1 MSAAFVVSAFLG
13 AALAFLLEPLIAKM
27 LLPSFGGTAA
37 VWTTALVFFQCA
49 LVVGYIVAHVSL
61 RALGVRRHAAFQVAV
76 VAIAVA
82 VLPIAIPT
90 WTRPPD
96 DAPVAPWLVLVLLA
110 AVGLPFVALA
120 TNGPTIQRWYAD
132 LPVAGAAQ
140 PYRLFAASNAGSL
153 LGLIAYPTL
162 VEPNLDLPEQAR
174 WWAVGY
180 LAFIG
185 ISVLCAVL
193 LRRAV
198 QSRSGAFAGAEAT
211 GSAQDGRPGQ
221 PPNEPIT
228 ARRRA
233 GWILLAG
240 VPTALLVGVTSH
252 LSTDVAAVP
261 FLWIVPLSI
270 YLVTLILAF
279 ARAKPI
285 GPTFATL
292 LLPLAAVLV
301 PLSFSD
307 FVSILPLEL
316 VFAIHLSVLFLAGLA
331 LGGRLAVDRP
341 APRHLTE
348 YSLLV
353 ALGGA
358 LGGLAA
364 GILGPLVFPVP
375 LEEQI
380 ALVVALL
387 LLPGIGWAAGTG
399 RVASAAIVGMALVI
413 ALATAPPALLTERT
427 FYGTY
432 RVVEPA
438 PGRHV
443 LYSGTTIHGMQVLT
457 PDGATEPRSYYY
469 RGGPLG
475 QVMTALLTDAHPVRI
490 GAVGLGTGAVAA
502 YGRPGDR
509 IEFIEID
516 PAVVAIA
523 RDPRLF
529 TYLSDSQASVEVV
542 VADGR
547 LALERT
553 PPASFDVLVL
563 DAFSSDAVPVHL
575 LTSEAFA
582 TSMATV
588 RPGGVIAVHVS
599 NRYLDLEPVVAA
611 AAGDL
616 GFVAIAGVDVEPT
629 ATEGADASEWVIVA
643 RSYADVAD
651 LASGIDWRTA
661 RDLGRAAWTDRS
673 SDLLGAL
680 ADH

>member
-37 VWTTALVFFQCA
+37 VWTTALVFFQAA
-49 LVVGYIVAHVSL
+49 LVAGYAVAHVSL
-61 RALGVRRHAAFQVAV
+61 KALGVRRHTLLQIAV
-76 VAIAVA
+76 VAVA
-82 VLPIAIPT
+82 LAALPVAAPG
-90 WTRPPD
+90 WTRPSD
-96 DAPVAPWLVLVLLA
+96 GAPVALWLVLVLTA
-110 AVGLPFVALA
+110 AVGLPFIALA
-120 TNGPTIQRWYAD
+120 TNGPTIQRWYAE
-132 LPVAGAAQ
+132 LPIAGAAE

-153 LGLIAYPTL
+153 VGLIAYPTL
-162 VEPNLDLPEQAR
+162 VEPNLDLPDQAR
-174 WWAVGY
+174 WWALGY
-180 LAFIG
+180 VAFVAL
-185 ISVLCAVL
+185 SVACAIV
-193 LRRAV
+193 LRRAIRGTSGPPAKPETTDTD
-198 QSRSGAFAGAEAT
+198 QEPPPRQRS
-211 GSAQDGRPGQ
+211 DP
-221 PPNEPIT
+221 PIT

-233 GWILLAG
+233 RWILLAA

-261 FLWIVPLSI
+261 LLWIVPLAI
-270 YLVTLILAF
+270 YLVTLVLAF
-279 ARAKPI
+279 ARSSPMGDRPA
-285 GPTFATL
+285 AL
-292 LLPLAAVLV
+292 LLPVAAVLV
-301 PLSFSD
+301 GLSFSGLI
-307 FVSILPLEL
+307 VRPIAL
-316 VFAIHLSVLFLAGLA
+316 VFLIHLATLFLAGLA
-331 LGGRLAVDRP
+331 LGGRLAGDRP
-341 APRHLTE
+341 SASHLTE
-348 YSLLV
+348 YALLV
-353 ALGGA
+353 AVGGA

-387 LLPGIGWAAGTG
+387 LVPGIGPLAGHR
-399 RVASAAIVGMALVI
+399 RVASAGVVGALLALALV
-413 ALATAPPALLTERT
+413 TAPPALLTERT

-432 RVVEPA
+432 RVVEPSPA
-438 PGRHV
+438 RHV
-443 LYSGTTIHGMQVLT
+443 LYSGTTVHGMQVLT
-457 PDGATEPRSYYY
+457 PEGASVPRSYYY

-475 QVMTALLTDAHPVRI
+475 QVLTAMLADPRPVRI

-529 TYLSDSQASVEVV
+529 TYLTDSRAAVDVV

-547 LALERT
+547 LALEQT
-553 PPASFDVLVL
+553 APASFDVLIL

-575 LTSEAFA
+575 LTTEAFA
-582 TSMATV
+582 TAMATV
-588 RPGGVIAVHVS
+588 RPRGVIAVHVS

-611 AAGDL
+611 AARDL
-616 GFVAIAGVDVEPT
+616 GLVAIAGLDLEPST
-629 ATEGADASEWVIVA
+629 TEGADASEWVIVA

-651 LASGIDWRTA
+651 LASGLDWRTA
-661 RDLGRAAWTDRS
+661 RHLGRDAWTDRS

-680 ADH
+680 VDR

>member
-1 MSAAFVVSAFLG
+1 MSAAFVVSACLG

-37 VWTTALVFFQCA
+37 VWTTALVFFQAA
-49 LVVGYIVAHVSL
+49 LVAGYAVAHVSL
-61 RALGVRRHAAFQVAV
+61 RALGVRRHAIFQIAV
-76 VAIAVA
+76 VVIVLAA
-82 VLPIAIPT
+82 LPIAVPA
-90 WTRPPD
+90 WTRPPEG
-96 DAPVAPWLVLVLLA
+96 APVALWLVLVLTA

-132 LPVAGAAQ
+132 LPLAGAAQ

-153 LGLIAYPTL
+153 VGLIAYPTL
-162 VEPNLDLPEQAR
+162 VEPNLDLTDQTR

-180 LAFIG
+180 LAFVA
-185 ISVLCAVL
+185 ISVVCAVV

-198 QSRSGAFAGAEAT
+198 RGTTATAGVPDHDASDAE
-211 GSAQDGRPGQ
+211 SRPGSQ
-221 PPNEPIT
+221 PGDGPT
-228 ARRRA
+228 STRRRA
-233 GWILLAG
+233 TWIVLAG

-261 FLWIVPLSI
+261 FLWIVPLAT
-270 YLVTLILAF
+270 YLLTLILAF
-279 ARAKPI
+279 ARSTPI
-285 GPTFATL
+285 GLRPATL
-292 LLPLAAVLV
+292 LLPVAAVLV
-301 PLSFSD
+301 GLSFGGLIVRPIELI
-307 FVSILPLEL
+307 FV
-316 VFAIHLSVLFLAGLA
+316 IHLGALFVAGLA
-331 LGGRLAVDRP
+331 LGGRLAADRP
-341 APRHLTE
+341 SPRHLTE

-364 GILGPLVFPVP
+364 GIVGPLVFPVP

-380 ALVVALL
+380 ALVAALL
-387 LLPGIGWAAGTG
+387 LVPAIGPRAGLR
-399 RVASAAIVGMALVI
+399 RVASAAVVGAGLIV
-413 ALATAPPALLTERT
+413 ALAAAPAALLTERT

-432 RVVEPA
+432 RVVEPS
-438 PGRHV
+438 PDRHV

-457 PDGATEPRSYYY
+457 PDGRREPRSYYY

-475 QVMTALLTDAHPVRI
+475 QVMTALLADPRPLRI

-529 TYLSDSQASVEVV
+529 TYLSDSRATIDVV

-547 LALERT
+547 LALET
-553 PPASFDVLVL
+553 TSPASFDVLIL

-575 LTSEAFA
+575 LTTEAFA
-582 TSMATV
+582 TAMTTV
-588 RPGGVIAVHVS
+588 RPGGVMAVHVS

-611 AAGDL
+611 AARDL
-616 GFVAIAGVDVEPT
+616 GLVAITGLDLEPSV
-629 ATEGADASEWVIVA
+629 TEGADASEWVIVG
-643 RSYADVAD
+643 RSYADLAD

-661 RDLGRAAWTDRS
+661 RHLGRAAWTDRS

-680 ADH
+680 ADR

>member
-37 VWTTALVFFQCA
+37 VWTTALVFFQTA
-49 LVVGYIVAHVSL
+49 LVAGYAVAHLSL
-61 RALGVRRHAAFQVAV
+61 RALGVRRHAIFQVAV
-76 VAIAVA
+76 VAIALA
-82 VLPIAIPT
+82 ALPIAVPV

-96 DAPVAPWLVLVLLA
+96 GAPVALWLVLVLTA

-132 LPVAGAAQ
+132 LPVAGAPQ

-153 LGLIAYPTL
+153 VGLIAYPTL
-162 VEPNLDLPEQAR
+162 VEPNLDLTDQAR

-180 LAFIG
+180 LAFVG
-185 ISVLCAVL
+185 ISFACAVA
-193 LRRAV
+193 LRRAMRRTHDSV
-198 QSRSGAFAGAEAT
+198 VRPDAT
-211 GSAQDGRPGQ
+211 GSGDGGRDSQ
-221 PPNEPIT
+221 PPEGQIS

-233 GWILLAG
+233 FWILLAG
-240 VPTALLVGVTSH
+240 VPTALLVGVTGH

-261 FLWIVPLSI
+261 FLWVVPLAI

-279 ARAKPI
+279 ARSKPI
-285 GPTFATL
+285 GLTLATF
-292 LLPLAAVLV
+292 LLPVAAAVV
-301 PLSFSD
+301 WLSFSG
-307 FVSILPLEL
+307 FIVGPIEL
-316 VFAIHLSVLFLAGLA
+316 IFAIHLAALFLAALA
-331 LGGRLAVDRP
+331 LGGRLAADRP
-341 APRHLTE
+341 SPRHLTE

-364 GILGPLVFPVP
+364 GIIGPLVFPVP

-380 ALVVALL
+380 ALVAALL
-387 LLPGIGWAAGTG
+387 LIPGIGPAARSW
-399 RVASAAIVGMALVI
+399 RVVSVGIVGTALVVAI
-413 ALATAPPALLTERT
+413 TTTPPALLTERT

-432 RVVEPA
+432 RVIEPS
-438 PGRHV
+438 PDRHV

-457 PDGATEPRSYYY
+457 RDGRAEPRSYYY

-475 QVMTALLTDAHPVRI
+475 QVMTARLADPRPVRI

-502 YGRPGDR
+502 YGRPGDA

-529 TYLSDSQASVEVV
+529 TYLSDSQASVDVV

-575 LTSEAFA
+575 LTTEAFA
-582 TSMATV
+582 TAMATV

-611 AAGDL
+611 AARDL
-616 GFVAIAGVDVEPT
+616 GLIAITGLDLEPSS
-629 ATEGADASEWVIVA
+629 TEGADASEWVIIA

-661 RDLGRAAWTDRS
+661 RDVGRAAWTDRA

-680 ADH
+680 ADR

>member
-1 MSAAFVVSAFLG
+1 MSVAFVVSACLG

-37 VWTTALVFFQCA
+37 VWTTSLVFFQAA
-49 LVVGYIVAHVSL
+49 LVAGYAIAHVSV
-61 RALGVRRHAAFQVAV
+61 RALGVRRHAALQVAI
-76 VAIAVA
+76 VALAIVA
-82 VLPIAIPT
+82 LPITVPA

-96 DAPVAPWLVLVLLA
+96 GAPTALWLVLVLTA

-120 TNGPTIQRWYAD
+120 TNGPTIQRWYAE
-132 LPVAGAAQ
+132 LPVAGASQ

-153 LGLIAYPTL
+153 VGLIAYPTL
-162 VEPNLDLPEQAR
+162 VEPNLDLPDQAR
-174 WWAVGY
+174 WWTVGY
-180 LAFIG
+180 IAFVAISLA
-185 ISVLCAVL
+185 CAVA
-193 LRRAV
+193 LRRYGRPQAS
-198 QSRSGAFAGAEAT
+198 QPPGQRDTT
-211 GSAQDGRPGQ
+211 GSADSRPLD
-221 PPNEPIT
+221 ERIT

-261 FLWIVPLSI
+261 FLWIVPLAI
-270 YLVTLILAF
+270 YLVTLVLAF
-279 ARAKPI
+279 ARGKPI
-285 GPTFATL
+285 GLAIGSV
-292 LLPLAAVLV
+292 LLPVTAVLV
-301 PLSFSD
+301 PLSFSGFG
-307 FVSILPLEL
+307 FVLPIEF
-316 VFAIHLSVLFLAGLA
+316 VFAMHLGALFLAGLA
-331 LGGRLAVDRP
+331 LSGRLAADRP
-341 APRHLTE
+341 SSRHLTE

-364 GILGPLVFPVP
+364 GIVGPLVFPVP

-380 ALVVALL
+380 ALVAALL
-387 LLPGIGWAAGTG
+387 LVPGIGWAARSR
-399 RVASAAIVGMALVI
+399 RVASAVIVGAGLVVALGV
-413 ALATAPPALLTERT
+413 APPALLTERT

-432 RVVEPA
+432 RVVEPT
-438 PGRHV
+438 PDRHV

-457 PDGATEPRSYYY
+457 PEGRREPRSYYY

-475 QVMTALLTDAHPVRI
+475 QVMTALLGDPHPVRI

-502 YGRPGDR
+502 YGRAGDR

-529 TYLSDSQASVEVV
+529 TYLDDSPAAVDVV

-553 PPASFDVLVL
+553 PPGSFDVLVL

-575 LTSEAFA
+575 LTTEAFA
-582 TSMATV
+582 TAMAAV
-588 RPGGVIAVHVS
+588 RPGGLIAVHVS

-611 AAGDL
+611 AARDL
-616 GFVAIAGVDVEPT
+616 GFVAITGMDLEPST
-629 ATEGADASEWVIVA
+629 TEGADASEWVMVA

-651 LASGIDWRTA
+651 LASGIEWRTS
-661 RDLGRAAWTDRS
+661 RDHGRLAWTDRS

-680 ADH
+680 AAR

>member
-1 MSAAFVVSAFLG
+1 MSVAFVVSAFLG

-37 VWTTALVFFQCA
+37 VWTTALVFFQSA
-49 LVVGYIVAHVSL
+49 LVIGYAIAHVSL
-61 RALGVRRHAAFQVAV
+61 RALGERRHAFFQVAV
-76 VAIAVA
+76 VAVALA
-82 VLPIAIPT
+82 VLPIAVPT

-96 DAPVAPWLVLVLLA
+96 GAPVAAWLILVLVA
-110 AVGLPFVALA
+110 AVGLPFVALT

-132 LPVAGAAQ
+132 LPVAGAAE

-162 VEPNLDLPEQAR
+162 VEPNLDLAEQAR
-174 WWAVGY
+174 WWAAGY
-180 LAFIG
+180 LAFVG
-185 ISVLCAVL
+185 ISVVCAVM
-193 LRRAV
+193 LRRALRGTNGEIA
-198 QSRSGAFAGAEAT
+198 QAQTTRSEHAGWRVE
-211 GSAQDGRPGQ
+211 
-221 PPNEPIT
+221 PPDEPIT

-261 FLWIVPLSI
+261 FLWIGPLSI

-285 GPTFATL
+285 GLTVATL
-292 LLPLAAVLV
+292 LLPVAAVLV

-307 FVSILPLEL
+307 FGSILPIEL
-316 VFAIHLSVLFLAGLA
+316 VFAIHLSTLFLAGLA
-331 LGGRLAVDRP
+331 LGGRLAIARP
-341 APRHLTE
+341 SPRHLTE

-364 GILGPLVFPVP
+364 GIVGPLVFAVP

-387 LLPGIGWAAGTG
+387 LVPGIGWAAGTR
-399 RVASAAIVGMALVI
+399 RVASAAIVGAALVV

-427 FYGTY
+427 FYGIY
-432 RVVEPA
+432 RVVEPG

-475 QVMTALLTDAHPVRI
+475 QVMTALLADARPVRI

-502 YGRPGDR
+502 YGRRGDR

-529 TYLSDSQASVEVV
+529 TYLSDSKASVEVV

-575 LTSEAFA
+575 LTTEAFA
-582 TSMATV
+582 TSMAAI

-611 AAGDL
+611 AARDL
-616 GFVAIAGVDVEPT
+616 GFVAITGLDVEPIT
-629 ATEGADASEWVIVA
+629 TEGADASEWVIVA
-643 RSYADVAD
+643 RSYAEVAD
-651 LASGIDWRTA
+651 LTSGIDWRTA

-680 ADH
+680 AGR

>member
-13 AALAFLLEPLIAKM
+13 AALAFLLEPLVAKM

-37 VWTTALVFFQCA
+37 VWTTALVFFQSA
-49 LVVGYIVAHVSL
+49 LVAGYAVAHVSL

-76 VAIAVA
+76 VAIALA
-82 VLPIAIPT
+82 GLPIAVPT

-96 DAPVAPWLVLVLLA
+96 AAPVALWLVLVLLA

-132 LPVAGAAQ
+132 LPVTGAAQ

-180 LAFIG
+180 LAFVG

-193 LRRAV
+193 VRRAV
-198 QSRSGAFAGAEAT
+198 RSWSGALAQAEAT
-211 GSAQDGRPGQ
+211 GSAQDDRSDQ
-221 PPNEPIT
+221 PPDEPIT

-285 GPTFATL
+285 GLTFATL

-301 PLSFSD
+301 PVSFSD
-307 FVSILPLEL
+307 FVSILPIEL
-316 VFAIHLSVLFLAGLA
+316 VFAIHLTALFLAGLA
-331 LGGRLAVDRP
+331 LGGRLAVARP
-341 APRHLTE
+341 SPRHLTE
-348 YSLLV
+348 YTLLV

-399 RVASAAIVGMALVI
+399 RVASAAIVGAALVI
-413 ALATAPPALLTERT
+413 ALATAPSALLTERT

-457 PDGATEPRSYYY
+457 PDGASEPRSYYY

-475 QVMTALLTDAHPVRI
+475 QVMTALLTDARGVRI

-529 TYLSDSQASVEVV
+529 TYLSDSRASVEVV

-547 LALERT
+547 LALEQT

-575 LTSEAFA
+575 LTTEAFA
-582 TSMATV
+582 ASMATV
-588 RPGGVIAVHVS
+588 RSGGVIAVHVS

-611 AAGDL
+611 AARDL
-616 GFVAIAGVDVEPT
+616 GFVAITGLDVEPT

-661 RDLGRAAWTDRS
+661 HDFGRAAWTDRS

-680 ADH
+680 AKR

>member
-13 AALAFLLEPLIAKM
+13 AALAFLLEPLVAKM

-37 VWTTALVFFQCA
+37 VWTTALVFFQAA
-49 LVVGYIVAHVSL
+49 LVAGYAIAHVSL

-76 VAIAVA
+76 VALGLVA
-82 VLPIAIPT
+82 LPFAIPT
-90 WTRPPD
+90 WTRPPEG
-96 DAPVAPWLVLVLLA
+96 APVALWLVLVLMV

-120 TNGPTIQRWYAD
+120 TNGPTVQRWYAD

-162 VEPNLDLPEQAR
+162 VEPNLDLAEQAR

-185 ISVLCAVL
+185 ISMICAVV

-198 QSRSGAFAGAEAT
+198 QETRGNRTPLPVMGTAHAGPAVGPADEAISG
-211 GSAQDGRPGQ
+211 
-221 PPNEPIT
+221 
-228 ARRRA
+228 RRRA
-233 GWILLAG
+233 GWILLAA

-261 FLWIVPLSI
+261 FLWIVPLAI
-270 YLVTLILAF
+270 YLLTLILAF
-279 ARAKPI
+279 ARANPI
-285 GPTFATL
+285 GLTIATL
-292 LLPLAAVLV
+292 LLPVAAVLV
-301 PLSFSD
+301 PLSFSE
-307 FVSILPLEL
+307 VGSILPIEL
-316 VFAIHLSVLFLAGLA
+316 VFLVHLSALFLAGLA
-331 LGGRLAVDRP
+331 LGGRLAAARP
-341 APRHLTE
+341 SPRHLTE

-364 GILGPLVFPVP
+364 GIVGPLVFPVP

-380 ALVVALL
+380 ALVAALL
-387 LLPGIGWAAGTG
+387 LLPGAGFVARSR
-399 RVASAAIVGMALVI
+399 RVASAAIVATALAI

-432 RVVEPA
+432 RVVESS

-457 PDGATEPRSYYY
+457 ADGSTEPRSYYY
-469 RGGPLG
+469 RDGPLG
-475 QVMTALLTDAHPVRI
+475 QVMTARLADPQPVRI

-529 TYLSDSQASVEVV
+529 TYLSDSQASVDVV

-575 LTSEAFA
+575 LTTEAFA
-582 TSMATV
+582 ISVATV

-611 AAGDL
+611 AAREL
-616 GFVAIAGVDVEPT
+616 GLVAITGLDVEPT
-629 ATEGADASEWVIVA
+629 TTEGADASEWVIVA

-651 LASGIDWRTA
+651 LANGIDWRTA
-661 RDLGRAAWTDRS
+661 RDHGRAAWTDRS

-680 ADH
+680 ANR

>member
-1 MSAAFVVSAFLG
+1 MSLAFVVSAFLG

-37 VWTTALVFFQCA
+37 VWTTALVFFQAA
-49 LVVGYIVAHVSL
+49 LVAGYAVAHVSL
-61 RALGVRRHAAFQVAV
+61 RALGVRRHAAFQVAL
-76 VAIAVA
+76 VALALVA
-82 VLPIAIPT
+82 LPIGIPG

-96 DAPVAPWLVLVLLA
+96 DAPVALWLVLVLVA

-132 LPVAGAAQ
+132 LPVSGATQ

-153 LGLIAYPTL
+153 VGLIAYPTL
-162 VEPNLDLPEQAR
+162 VEPNLDLPDQAR

-180 LAFIG
+180 LAFVAVSAI
-185 ISVLCAVL
+185 CAVV
-193 LRRAV
+193 LRRFV
-198 QSRSGAFAGAEAT
+198 R
-211 GSAQDGRPGQ
+211 GRPDGHPA
-221 PPNEPIT
+221 PPDSVDARPPRPVPDESIST
-228 ARRRA
+228 RRRA

-240 VPTALLVGVTSH
+240 VPTAMLVGVTSH
-252 LSTDVAAVP
+252 LSMDVAAVP
-261 FLWIVPLSI
+261 FLWILPLAI

-279 ARAKPI
+279 ARSKPI
-285 GPTFATL
+285 GMIPASA
-292 LLPLAAVLV
+292 LLPIAAAVV
-301 PLSFSD
+301 WLSFSG
-307 FVSILPLEL
+307 FIVRPIEL
-316 VFAIHLSVLFLAGLA
+316 VFAIHLVALFLASLA
-331 LGGRLAVDRP
+331 LGGRLAADRP
-341 APRHLTE
+341 SPRHLTE

-380 ALVVALL
+380 ALVAALL
-387 LLPGIGWAAGTG
+387 LVPGVGPAA
-399 RVASAAIVGMALVI
+399 RSWRIVSVVIVGTALLVAI
-413 ALATAPPALLTERT
+413 ATTPPALLTERT

-432 RVVEPA
+432 RVIESS

-457 PDGATEPRSYYY
+457 QEGRAEPRSYYY

-475 QVMTALLTDAHPVRI
+475 QVLTARLADPRPVRI

-502 YGRPGDR
+502 YGRPGDQV
-509 IEFIEID
+509 EFIEID

-529 TYLSDSQASVEVV
+529 TYLSDSRASVDVV

-553 PPASFDVLVL
+553 PAASFDVLVL

-575 LTSEAFA
+575 LTTEAFA

-611 AAGDL
+611 AAREL
-616 GFVAIAGVDVEPT
+616 GLVAITGMDLEPST
-629 ATEGADASEWVIVA
+629 TEGADASEWVMVA

-661 RDLGRAAWTDRS
+661 RDRGRAAWTDRS

-680 ADH
+680 ADR